1 MRLLNCAFGE
11 LLEAVD
17 EVEAVDDVLDS
28 HANKSSSLEVD
39 DVAEL
44 DVCSWAPPPPC
55 TCPVFLESSSVD
67 EVDAVDEVDDEFDV
81 EDDNRSSSLE
91 LEAPGGGPGGNPG
104 GGAPAPC
111 VCDEPE
117 EIPES
122 AAPRS
127 ERNVSRSC
135 ERLPVELDEDEV
147 PLVDEAAVED
157 EAPVVEDDVAVVE
170 EEPDRSAITSLSSV
184 CNSVSRLSSLE
195 DDELLEVEL
204 LPELEDVLDDEINGG
219 GGGSGI
225 DDPLEDDCESAP
237 LDKVELAPA
246 ALSCAR

>member
-81 EDDNRSSSLE
+81 EDVTDRRRWNSKR
-91 LEAPGGGPGGNPG
+91 PGAGQ
-104 GGAPAPC
+104 GATLAAARLRPA
-111 VCDEPE
+111 
-117 EIPES
+117 S
-122 AAPRS
+122 ATSRKKFLKAPR
-127 ERNVSRSC
+127 RGR
-135 ERLPVELDEDEV
+135 RGMFPDPVRDC
-147 PLVDEAAVED
+147 P
-157 EAPVVEDDVAVVE
+157 
-170 EEPDRSAITSLSSV
+170 S
-184 CNSVSRLSSLE
+184 NSTKTRF
-195 DDELLEVEL
+195 
-204 LPELEDVLDDEINGG
+204 
-219 GGGSGI
+219 
-225 DDPLEDDCESAP
+225 
-237 LDKVELAPA
+237 
-246 ALSCAR
+246 R